1 MVQQLLHHMDSDPVW
16 AASSNATVSE
26 SSTSLNEGQTL
37 TITVNTTNVDDG
49 LVLYWT
55 VDQHTGSINT
65 SDFSAYSGTVT
76 ITNGTG
82 TITIDISA
90 DVTTEGE
97 EKFAVKLYTEAEYT
111 NNIANTNVITI
122 NDTSNTIP
130 TWSVIA
136 CLANQ
141 FTAISSINEGETCT
155 VRCTTTNVAD
165 ASVWYW
171 RIESN
176 AGAVTNSSDFNTM
189 SGQVTISEGSGLFSF
204 SVLADTTTESSVE
217 EFAVRIYTDTSYT
230 TQVAAS
236 QLVVINDTSQAPVT
250 TVSGQQ
256 EWTTAGTHT
265 FTVPTGVYSI
275 CVVCVG
281 GGGGGSNVNN
291 YNAGSG
297 GGLGWKNNI
306 AVSPNQQYNIQVGA
320 AGQGNSSGGTDGGD
334 SIFPGGVSGLCRGYG
349 GDGNDGNGSEGG
361 GGRFIGD
368 GGGMGGAWQT
378 YGGGGGAG
386 GYSGNGN
393 SETGGAGG
401 SGAATGLTGGGA
413 GGGGVGIYGE
423 GTSGLNH
430 QGLGTWNVTTYG
442 ATMYGGGGGSGGSN
456 GGNGTCPVW
465 TGSGYA
471 GAVTGLSGGG
481 YGGGGG
487 GCNGNGMWGP
497 CQGANGA
504 GGAVRI
510 IWGPNRA
517 FPSTSTSDV

>member
-1 MVQQLLHHMDSDPVW
+1 MTQQLLHHMDSDAVW
-16 AASSNATVSE
+16 TSGSSATVTE

-281 GGGGGSNVNN
+281 GGGGGSNGNN

-306 AVSPNQQYNIQVGA
+306 PVSPNQQYNIQVGA
-320 AGQGNSSGGTDGGD
+320 A
-334 SIFPGGVSGLCRGYG
+334 
-349 GDGNDGNGSEGG
+349 
-361 GGRFIGD
+361 
-368 GGGMGGAWQT
+368 
-378 YGGGGGAG
+378 
-386 GYSGNGN
+386 
-393 SETGGAGG
+393 
-401 SGAATGLTGGGA
+401 
-413 GGGGVGIYGE
+413 
-423 GTSGLNH
+423 
-430 QGLGTWNVTTYG
+430 
-442 ATMYGGGGGSGGSN
+442 
-456 GGNGTCPVW
+456 
-465 TGSGYA
+465 
-471 GAVTGLSGGG
+471 
-481 YGGGGG
+481 
-487 GCNGNGMWGP
+487 
-497 CQGANGA
+497 
-504 GGAVRI
+504 
-510 IWGPNRA
+510 
-517 FPSTSTSDV
+517 

>member
-1 MVQQLLHHMDSDPVW
+1 MDSDPVW
-16 AASSNATVSE
+16 TSNSSATVTE

-65 SDFSAYSGTVT
+65 SDFNAYSGTVT

-90 DVTTEGE
+90 DSTTEGE

-230 TQVAAS
+230 
-236 QLVVINDTSQAPVT
+236 L
-250 TVSGQQ
+250 
-256 EWTTAGTHT
+256 
-265 FTVPTGVYSI
+265 
-275 CVVCVG
+275 
-281 GGGGGSNVNN
+281 
-291 YNAGSG
+291 
-297 GGLGWKNNI
+297 K
-306 AVSPNQQYNIQVGA
+306 
-320 AGQGNSSGGTDGGD
+320 
-334 SIFPGGVSGLCRGYG
+334 
-349 GDGNDGNGSEGG
+349 
-361 GGRFIGD
+361 
-368 GGGMGGAWQT
+368 
-378 YGGGGGAG
+378 
-386 GYSGNGN
+386 
-393 SETGGAGG
+393 
-401 SGAATGLTGGGA
+401 
-413 GGGGVGIYGE
+413 
-423 GTSGLNH
+423 
-430 QGLGTWNVTTYG
+430 
-442 ATMYGGGGGSGGSN
+442 
-456 GGNGTCPVW
+456 
-465 TGSGYA
+465 
-471 GAVTGLSGGG
+471 
-481 YGGGGG
+481 
-487 GCNGNGMWGP
+487 
-497 CQGANGA
+497 
-504 GGAVRI
+504 
-510 IWGPNRA
+510 
-517 FPSTSTSDV
+517 